1 MPCCLPNRTPPV
13 PVAPRGRKR
22 RRHRRT
28 TTQDDHPY
36 GSRCT
41 SRLHPGGPRLLRDD
55 GGRKG
60 GHRARPR
67 GSSDRQLAGRRARPR
82 VPRRRRGRLGRGSG
96 AHITRVRPPR
106 TERSNWDFSLK
117 WCVNHDVEMEPGGA
131 LESRCLAFPRA
142 RASFL
147 WVCDPVRALV
157 WRRVYLPS
165 RAAWTLPGLVLA
177 GGPSRLSVGGAASR
191 AKGQFGGRARRR

>member
-1 MPCCLPNRTPPV
+1 MLFAESHTACARCPQRPQ
-13 PVAPRGRKR
+13 
-22 RRHRRT
+22 T
-28 TTQDDHPY
+28 TTAQKDDHP
-36 GSRCT
+36 GRPPI
-41 SRLHPGGPRLLRDD
+41 RVAVHLKAPPGRSKAP
-55 GGRKG
+55 
-60 GHRARPR
+60 
-67 GSSDRQLAGRRARPR
+67 
-82 VPRRRRGRLGRGSG
+82 PRRRRAERRAPGPAPGQQRPAACWPPREAPRPPAAAGPPRAREWGPHNEG
-96 AHITRVRPPR
+96 APPR